1 MVKSTPLPGAPTDPA
16 VAPARERRPPPPGIA
31 PSVLATQIGAT
42 APWAVDGD
50 APAIVR
56 SAGSIEAAWRQDP
69 LALEYF
75 GLLLAAHY
83 LTVATF
89 VPTDVDVRI
98 RHHAWA
104 SAEPDRLARQLD
116 VLEAAASWDARL
128 VSARTVADPRAS
140 SPDAHAISGHDGE
153 WLTVWAGALG
163 RAMVIE
169 DQVSSARCLAAI
181 EASLEQQASV
191 YRALEDMPDRLADL
205 IRAGTVLAHNAGD
218 LSRVVEQWPRRP
230 AVEPVRARLM
240 KLGHERGERFG
251 GAFLRAGT
259 INKALT
265 AIETHRFLA
274 LRAPRGLRRARALL
288 LPIGPFFDDWG
299 ETVARSPLLEP
310 EDRAEIVAALLETH
324 LRGEDQQGC
333 LRALA
338 AIHEHAPGG
347 LDRVAPDLPARMRKL
362 VSAGAVR
369 EAMKTSKE
377 VFERR
382 YLARAK
388 ALVANA
394 RR

>member
-1 MVKSTPLPGAPTDPA
+1 MVKST
-16 VAPARERRPPPPGIA
+16 PGIA
-31 PSVLATQIGAT
+31 PSVLATQVEAT
-42 APWAVDGD
+42 APWALDGG
-50 APAIVR
+50 APASAIVR
-56 SAGSIEAAWRQDP
+56 SVGSIEAAWQQDP
-69 LALEYF
+69 LAIQYF

-98 RHHAWA
+98 RHHAWV
-104 SAEPDRLARQLD
+104 SAEPDRLALQLD
-116 VLEAAASWDARL
+116 VLEAAASWDARV
-128 VSARTVADPRAS
+128 VSARTVADPRARS
-140 SPDAHAISGHDGE
+140 SDARAISGHDGE

-169 DQVSSARCLAAI
+169 DTVSSARCLAAI
-181 EASLEQQASV
+181 EASLEEQASV
-191 YRALEDMPDRLADL
+191 YRALEDLPDRLADL
-205 IRAGTVLAHNAGD
+205 LRAGTVLAHNAGD
-218 LSRVVEQWPRRP
+218 LSRVVEQWARRP
-230 AVEPVRARLM
+230 AVEPHRTRLM

-299 ETVARSPLLEP
+299 ETIARSPLLEP
-310 EDRAEIVAALLETH
+310 EDRAEIVGALLETH

-338 AIHEHAPGG
+338 AIHEHSPGG
-347 LDRVAPDLPARMRKL
+347 LDRLAPDLPARMRKL

-369 EAMKTSKE
+369 EATKTSKE
-377 VFERR
+377 TFERR

-388 ALVANA
+388 GLVAAA